1 MSTNHTYDTVGSA
14 SDTQWVD
21 TTGNYAAQQGNLNN
35 YISQYSS
42 GFNNAANYQQ
52 QYDPNAAYN
61 QFMGQSEGLANMA
74 QGATAPLTQ
83 SLNAVA
89 SRESALGSEAALA
102 AMPGSASS
110 GAGMAA
116 FGQAYA
122 DPFAK
127 AQSQIQS
134 KQLDLTGSLWGQAFS
149 GAQSA
154 EQQQQSLASQ
164 NNQANLNAYGSLL
177 NSLYGQ
183 QTSMAQGQGEIWS
196 PQYSQNKNFWDYAV
210 PAATTTA
217 GYLTGKKG

>member
-1 MSTNHTYDTVGSA
+1 MSTEHTYDTVGNPN
-14 SDTQWVD
+14 DTNFVD
-21 TTGNYAAQQGNLNN
+21 PTGNYAAQQGNLNN
-35 YISQYSS
+35 ALAQYGQ
-42 GFNNAANYQQ
+42 GFGQAANYQQ

-61 QFMGQSEGLANMA
+61 QFMGQSGGLANMA

-89 SRESALGSEAALA
+89 NRQAALGGEAALA
-102 AMPGSASS
+102 AMPGGSQS

-122 DPFAK
+122 DPFAQ
-127 AQSQIQS
+127 AQAQIQS
-134 KQLDLTGSLWGQAFS
+134 KQLDLTGSLWGQAFG

-154 EQQQQSLASQ
+154 EQQQQALASQ
-164 NNQANLNAYGSLL
+164 NNQANLNAYGNLL

-183 QTSMAQGQGEIWS
+183 QTSMAQGQGSMWS
-196 PQYSQNKNFWDYAV
+196 PQYVQNKNFWDYAV
-210 PAATTTA
+210 PAATTTV